1 MTETRSTVAN
11 HVPAFNGLVLLRRD
25 VRLSDCGRRPD
36 VELESSVSQTK
47 FGTCAYICFVSK
59 LQNDDEFGIS
69 NFPINHI
76 QKMSV
81 LYRVS
86 YT

>member
-36 VELESSVSQTK
+36 VELERSVSQTK
-47 FGTCAYICFVSK
+47 FCRRACICFVSK

-69 NFPINHI
+69 NFTINHI
-76 QKMSV
+76 QKRSV

>member
-36 VELESSVSQTK
+36 AELERSVSQTK
-47 FGTCAYICFVSK
+47 FGRRACICFVSRVR
-59 LQNDDEFGIS
+59 NNDEFGIS
-69 NFPINHI
+69 NFTINHI
-76 QKMSV
+76 QKRFV
-81 LYRVS
+81 LFRLS